1 MRPLALIVEYEVH
14 PGCEA
19 EFEALMLTHARACL
33 VEEPGCL
40 RFEIL
45 RPVDDEGRPI
55 PHRLLANELFR
66 DSAALV
72 AHRATARW
80 QALAQRFPE
89 LLANRRPTTCEVQ
102 SNAGA

>member
-1 MRPLALIVEYEVH
+1 MH

-19 EFEALMLTHARACL
+19 EFEALMLAHAHACL
-33 VEEPGCL
+33 AEEPGCL

-45 RPVDDEGRPI
+45 RPVDVEGRPI
-55 PHRLLANELFR
+55 PRRLLASELFR
-66 DSAALV
+66 DSAALA

-80 QALAQRFPE
+80 QALAQRFPQ
-89 LLANRRPTTCEVQ
+89 LLANRRPTICEVE